1 MLKKKLGPEA
11 VERDWSWYIK
21 RLKNY
26 FKISSTLNIPEGCE
40 HIGGYAFWECR
51 WLKKVVIPESVEEI
65 GISAFRGCKSLEKV
79 VIPESVE
86 KIRDCAFDG
95 CENAVIILR
104 KPRSEYKFIGRY
116 RVFDDVKDVKEEIR
130 S

>member
-21 RLKNY
+21 RLKDY

-40 HIGGYAFWECR
+40 HIGGSAFLGCD

-79 VIPESVE
+79 VIPESVDV
-86 KIRDCAFDG
+86 IGYCAFYY
-95 CENAVIILR
+95 CSNATIILR
-104 KPRSEYKFIGRY
+104 KPRSEFNFIESCA
-116 RVFDDVKDVKEEIR
+116 FDYVKDVKEEVG